1 MGYIYI
7 YACVCVYIYIYIHT
21 CIHLHIYIYIYIHL
35 THDIYYVLYIQ
46 SRVLFCLKVKYTSPM
61 DKATWQLCGCFGS
74 KPVMLDS
81 SQQLAQRQTKLAFA
95 GYYLFYEWWVSLILL
110 CIILW
115 LLYFLFVF
123 MDDSTPNKCQRC
135 GSRRVPPTKVP
146 TSHDLPMIFAM

>member
-1 MGYIYI
+1 MYTYILHRYLAIFHGIYIYI
-7 YACVCVYIYIYIHT
+7 YMRVYVYRYIYIYTYIHVF
-21 CIHLHIYIYIYIHL
+21 IYIFIYIYIYIHL

-95 GYYLFYEWWVSLILL
+95 GYYLFYEW
-110 CIILW
+110 
-115 LLYFLFVF
+115 
-123 MDDSTPNKCQRC
+123 
-135 GSRRVPPTKVP
+135 
-146 TSHDLPMIFAM
+146 